1 MRLQYFFKYFIKEN
15 LRSLT
20 LDLTDDG
27 LIGFFFMWLI
37 ILFVGFVV
45 APIILVLAIVT
56 SPYYFVKRQMQ
67 KNKKKKPMPVAN
79 FKMKEKWYG
88 RIK

>member
-1 MRLQYFFKYFIKEN
+1 MRLQYFFKYFIKDN
-15 LRSLT
+15 VRNLT

-56 SPYYFVKRQMQ
+56 SPYYLVKRQMQ

-79 FKMKEKWYG
+79 FKMKEK
-88 RIK
+88 